1 MANRMPGCRDQ
12 PREWR
17 AFAYGGH
24 VAGRI
29 EAGLR
34 THGDVTL
41 VVADTAVA
49 LADLLD
55 FERGAYVLNT
65 AAIRRLVDAA
75 TTADPRYTPS
85 TIRKHMTR
93 RTRGEGRIVV
103 VRIGF
108 RTP

>member
-1 MANRMPGCRDQ
+1 M
-12 PREWR
+12 
-17 AFAYGGH
+17 
-24 VAGRI
+24 
-29 EAGLR
+29 
-34 THGDVTL
+34 
-41 VVADTAVA
+41 A

-55 FERGAYVLNT
+55 FERGAYVLDT
-65 AAIRRLVDAA
+65 AAIRHLVDAA
-75 TTADPRYTPS
+75 TTADPCYTPS